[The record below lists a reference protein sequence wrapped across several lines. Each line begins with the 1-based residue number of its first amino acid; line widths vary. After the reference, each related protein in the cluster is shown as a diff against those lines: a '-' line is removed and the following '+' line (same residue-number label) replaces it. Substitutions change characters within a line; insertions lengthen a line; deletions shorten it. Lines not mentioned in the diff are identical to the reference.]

1 METATEKPSAE
12 QRALLNKLI
21 LSSVFTAE
29 EAHRTAIWLNS
40 PAANKER
47 ATEVIDDALAR
58 IKKRDQAKKASAD
71 RRAEYHENKDNG
83 NGGEESPYPPGDTRM
98 RTPLPMGI
106 RPMANRT
113 QNPHPNPHP
122 KQRQLLYQLPKSCR
136 SKQSIGSM
144 AWITQTRMKPRKP
157 PAKRSSANQHPTR
170 QAISKHLAHTTHRR
184 NKLCI

>member
-58 IKKRDQAKKASAD
+58 IKKRDQAKKASKS
-71 RRAEYHENKDNG
+71 RKAEFHANKDNG
-83 NGGEESPYPPGDTRM
+83 NGGEEYQYPPRRYSNENPPANGKPATESPPEPPPE
-98 RTPLPMGI
+98 TTPAPLPAPEVLQEQTIYRINGVDYTDKNE
-106 RPMANRT
+106 AAEAA
-113 QNPHPNPHP
+113 
-122 KQRQLLYQLPKSCR
+122 
-136 SKQSIGSM
+136 SK
-144 AWITQTRMKPRKP
+144 
-157 PAKRSSANQHPTR
+157 
-170 QAISKHLAHTTHRR
+170 AIFG
-184 NKLCI
+184 